1 MTKNLRT
8 SRCSNTMAKTPAEV
22 DQRTFGI
29 RSPSAGDEELQVM
42 KIRLHVWRQESRSA
56 KGRMETYDLDGVEPE
71 MSFLEMMDH
80 LNEKL
85 TNEGR
90 QPVAFDHDCR
100 EGVCGM
106 CSMVIN
112 GQAHGPK
119 QKTTTCQLYMRHFED
134 GAEIFVE
141 PWRSRAFPV
150 VRDLVVDR
158 SAFDRIIQAG
168 GFISNHSGPKP
179 EPNSIPIQPEIA
191 EASLDAAT
199 CIGCGACVAA
209 CPNGSAMLFTAAKVS
224 HLGMLPQGQT
234 ERYPRVKAMVDQMES
249 EGFGSCRNYAECE
262 AQCPKGISIA
272 FIGRMNADYLK
283 ANLLEPIDLR
293 GKMEA
298 Q

>member
-1 MTKNLRT
+1 
-8 SRCSNTMAKTPAEV
+8 
-22 DQRTFGI
+22 
-29 RSPSAGDEELQVM
+29 M
-42 KIRLHVWRQESRSA
+42 KFKVHVWRQSSRSDSGKMA
-56 KGRMETYDLDGVEPE
+56 NYEIDGVPPDA
-71 MSFLEMMDH
+71 SFLEMMDL

-85 TNEGR
+85 ITEGDE
-90 QPVAFDHDCR
+90 PVAFDHDCR

-119 QKTTTCQLYMRHFED
+119 HETTTCQLYMRHFND
-134 GAEIFVE
+134 GAEIYIE
-141 PWRSRAFPV
+141 PWRAKAFPV
-150 VRDLVVDR
+150 IKDLVVDR

-179 EPNSIPIQPEIA
+179 EPNSIPVNPAIA
-191 EASLDAAT
+191 ETALDAAS

-209 CPNGSAMLFTAAKVS
+209 CPNSSAMLFTAAKVS
-224 HLGMLPQGQT
+224 HLGLLPQGQP
-234 ERYPRVKAMVDQMES
+234 ERFERSKAMVEQMEE

-272 FIGRMNADYLK
+272 FIGKLNSDYLQATLTK
-283 ANLLEPIDLR
+283 PIDRR
-293 GKMEA
+293 GKMHS